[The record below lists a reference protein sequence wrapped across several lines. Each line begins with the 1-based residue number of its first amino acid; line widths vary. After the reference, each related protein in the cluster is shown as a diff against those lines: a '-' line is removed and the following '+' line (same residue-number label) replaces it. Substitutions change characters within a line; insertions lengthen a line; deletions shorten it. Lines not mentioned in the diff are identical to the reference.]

1 MELHCTIHAAS
12 LPPKPWGNV
21 AITVYNTLLLNNRAN
36 DQSQFLFLKVQ
47 HPKKV
52 LSNRKTQLKR
62 NMVFKTNW
70 DLDSLR
76 NQLHTNSNMR
86 NCNIT
91 ATKNPVYI
99 KTNLLSQA

>member
-1 MELHCTIHAAS
+1 MTKVNFIFEGTTPQKS
-12 LPPKPWGNV
+12 
-21 AITVYNTLLLNNRAN
+21 TFQQENTK
-36 DQSQFLFLKVQ
+36 LKG
-47 HPKKV
+47 
-52 LSNRKTQLKR
+52 

-76 NQLHTNSNMR
+76 NQLHTNINMR

-91 ATKNPVYI
+91 ATENPVYI